1 MAGALRWIKMQR
13 NEFMDNVPPLD
24 KTVMPK
30 NGILNRVNSIV
41 EMSTALD
48 SCWGCS
54 WLLGLIVSR
63 LPCLIKLM
71 ALAVYYSIVE
81 IQILLECLGRLYQL
95 DCLELYWFIDRTD

>member
-63 LPCLIKLM
+63 LPCLLKLM
-71 ALAVYYSIVE
+71 ALHLLCTIQSLKFKSCSSASAVCIN
-81 IQILLECLGRLYQL
+81 
-95 DCLELYWFIDRTD
+95 

>member
-1 MAGALRWIKMQR
+1 
-13 NEFMDNVPPLD
+13 MDNVPPLD